1 MISKPVLPFVLSFMQ
16 ISHTDDVRTKFLT
29 KTETRTTH
37 NTKMNPQTMDKCVK
51 LTKSSKQMEAYL
63 LKAFWFNNS
72 IKNVFKNEE
81 VFHPACCSMK
91 TKLNNQLMLVFL
103 HVGR

>member
-1 MISKPVLPFVLSFMQ
+1 MISKPVLPFVLSFME
-16 ISHTDDVRTKFLT
+16 ISHTDDDRTKFLT

-37 NTKMNPQTMDKCVK
+37 NTKMNPQTMDKVCEINKKFKTNGRIAVESNLNK
-51 LTKSSKQMEAYL
+51 
-63 LKAFWFNNS
+63 NS

-81 VFHPACCSMK
+81 LFHPACCSMK